1 VIDWTARHTMPD
13 VVRMMVEAR
22 LADQPATRRA
32 A

>member
-1 VIDWTARHTMPD
+1 MPD

-22 LADQPATRRA
+22 IAPQQAQPRRA